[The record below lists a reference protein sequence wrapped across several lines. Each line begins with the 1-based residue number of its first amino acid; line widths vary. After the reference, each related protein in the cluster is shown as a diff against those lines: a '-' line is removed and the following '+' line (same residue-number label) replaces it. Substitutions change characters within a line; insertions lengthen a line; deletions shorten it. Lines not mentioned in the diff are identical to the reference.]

1 MCLKLTVAIP
11 IIDLWLHFLKQLSK
25 HFEVYLLIILVCI
38 HLENFESFLF
48 EIFDV
53 KIQVG

>member
-1 MCLKLTVAIP
+1 MCLKLIVAIP
-11 IIDLWLHFLKQLSK
+11 IIWLHFLKQLSK

-38 HLENFESFLF
+38 HLGNFESFLF
-48 EIFDV
+48 EIFGV